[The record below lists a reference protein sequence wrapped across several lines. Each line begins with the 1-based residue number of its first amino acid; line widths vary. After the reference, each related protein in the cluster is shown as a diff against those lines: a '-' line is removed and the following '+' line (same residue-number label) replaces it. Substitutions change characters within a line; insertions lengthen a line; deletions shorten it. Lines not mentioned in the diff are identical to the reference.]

1 MDGRRSL
8 EITAPAMPAVP
19 PRRPSRPSRAV
30 DSRGT
35 KRTMMRVMQRKSVGM
50 VAVFEQ
56 DPPAGGTRQLVFESP
71 TFNVRVANYPAE
83 WQRLTDDE
91 LSALR
96 RASAVDMGDRK

>member
-19 PRRPSRPSRAV
+19 PPSQPRPSRAI

-35 KRTMMRVMQRKSVGM
+35 RRTMMRVMQRKSVGM
-50 VAVFEQ
+50 VAVYEQ
-56 DPPAGGTRQLVFESP
+56 DPPVGGKRELVFESP
-71 TFNVRVANYPAE
+71 TFNVHISNYPAE

-91 LSALR
+91 LSKLR
-96 RASAVDMGDRK
+96 RLEGDR

>member
-8 EITAPAMPAVP
+8 EITAPVMPAVP
-19 PRRPSRPSRAV
+19 PTRRTSRPSRPI

-50 VAVFEQ
+50 VAVYEQ
-56 DPPAGGTRQLVFESP
+56 DPPAGGTRVLVFESA
-71 TFNVRVANYPAE
+71 TFNIRVPHYPAE

-91 LSALR
+91 LAVLR
-96 RASAVDMGDRK
+96 HAAG

>member
-19 PRRPSRPSRAV
+19 PMRRTSRPTRAI
-30 DSRGT
+30 DARGT

-50 VAVFEQ
+50 VAVYEQ
-56 DPPAGGTRQLVFESP
+56 DPPAGGTRELVFESP
-71 TFNVRVANYPAE
+71 TINVRVRNYPAE

-91 LSALR
+91 LCVLR
-96 RASAVDMGDRK
+96 RAGAD

>member
-8 EITAPAMPAVP
+8 EITAPVMPAVP
-19 PRRPSRPSRAV
+19 PPRRTSRAI

-50 VAVFEQ
+50 VAVYEQ
-56 DPPAGGTRQLVFESP
+56 DPPAGGARALVFESA
-71 TFNVRVANYPAE
+71 TFNIRVTNYPAE

-91 LSALR
+91 LTVLR
-96 RASAVDMGDRK
+96 RGDAS